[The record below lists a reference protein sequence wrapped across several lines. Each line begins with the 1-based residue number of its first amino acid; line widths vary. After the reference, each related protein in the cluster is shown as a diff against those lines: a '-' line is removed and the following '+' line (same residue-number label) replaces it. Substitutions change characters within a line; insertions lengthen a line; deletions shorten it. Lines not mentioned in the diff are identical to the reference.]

1 MLFLFSFLAMALGCI
16 SCAKHRLTLPVVRTT
31 VYASMEA
38 ILALDIGS
46 SSIRCTAYDT
56 LHDDLKKISSST
68 MTIRCVEPNTGK
80 IQLGN
85 GEDCLLQKI
94 DQTVLAVLE
103 DLPDDARV
111 VAVGFSTFV
120 MNLIAVDQQGLPI
133 GDEFTLSYAC
143 NAPNVVEEC
152 DNIRNTC
159 TPEDLCHL
167 YQQITGAPIHS
178 AYAIAQLRALYKSR
192 SQVELDRIHT
202 WQTLASLCISRWTG
216 NTCLPI
222 SYSEASWTGLFNFRE
237 CVWAPEAVALLPSQA
252 CVASLPKLADFT
264 HYQPGIPEWTSTG
277 AINRYWSMFPQ
288 LRSTNLYLGIGDG
301 ACANIGSKCSTAS
314 RIAVTVGTSA
324 AARIC
329 LSAQGMGPSSCT
341 LPEVPMGLF
350 CYRIDRHR
358 LLVGGALTDGGS
370 LIEWLSQLLN
380 LQSTSEFDDCMNK
393 ARQLIAEEG
402 ETLQT
407 HSFLPDATVVAPASK
422 VVVIPFLSGER
433 STGYR
438 AGATGAIMGLTRDTS
453 SEHLMKAA
461 LEGISLRLCAVL
473 ELILKARHDSFQDND
488 GAGGDRSD
496 GRRLPLIV
504 ASGKALEVNDTW
516 RQMIADCSGLDVV
529 FDPDTT
535 EGTSRGVAT
544 LIASA
549 LASEVNDVTVVEDE
563 EMANIM
569 EVATSRQRMRRYYD
583 DAARIQTAFIDA
595 MTPLWTT
602 R

>member
-1 MLFLFSFLAMALGCI
+1 MAKASFHIC
-16 SCAKHRLTLPVVRTT
+16 
-31 VYASMEA
+31 ASMEA

-46 SSIRCTAYDT
+46 SSIRCTAYDIS
-56 LHDDLKKISSST
+56 HDALKKISSPISSSSL
-68 MTIRCVEPNTGK
+68 TIRCVEPNTGK

-85 GEDCLLQKI
+85 GGDCLLQKI
-94 DQTVLAVLE
+94 DQTVVAVLE
-103 DLPDDARV
+103 DLPDNARV

-120 MNLIAVDQQGLPI
+120 MNLIAVDQKGLPL

-143 NAPNVVEEC
+143 NSPNVVEEC
-152 DNIRNTC
+152 GSIRNAY
-159 TPEDLCHL
+159 TPEHLCHL
-167 YQQITGAPIHS
+167 YQHITGAPIHS
-178 AYAIAQLRALYKSR
+178 AYAIAQLRALYKSK
-192 SQVELDRIHT
+192 SQVDLDRIHT

-216 NTCLPI
+216 NICLPI
-222 SYSEASWTGLFNFRE
+222 SYSEASWTGLFHFRE
-237 CVWAPEAVALLPSQA
+237 CGWAPEAMALLPPA
-252 CVASLPKLADFT
+252 CVASLPELADFT

-277 AINRYWSMFPQ
+277 TLNRYWSMFPH
-288 LRSTNLYLGIGDG
+288 LRSAKLFLGIGDG
-301 ACANIGSKCSTAS
+301 ACATIGSKCSTAS

-329 LSAQGMGPSSCT
+329 LSAPQGVGPSCT
-341 LPEVPMGLF
+341 TLSEVPLGLF

-370 LIEWLSQLLN
+370 LIEWLSHLLN
-380 LQSTSEFDDCMNK
+380 LQSTSDFDECMNK
-393 ARQLIAEEG
+393 TRQLIAAEG
-402 ETLQT
+402 ETIQS
-407 HSFLPDATVVAPASK
+407 HSFPPEAVAVAAASK

-473 ELILKARHDSFQDND
+473 DLILKARRDSFQNNNN
-488 GAGGDRSD
+488 GGGDRSN
-496 GRRLPLIV
+496 GLPLPFIV

-549 LASEVNDVTVVEDE
+549 LASEGKNDFKVDDE
-563 EMANIM
+563 EMASM
-569 EVATSRQRMRRYYD
+569 ETAKPRHTMRKYYD

>member
-1 MLFLFSFLAMALGCI
+1 MA
-16 SCAKHRLTLPVVRTT
+16 T
-31 VYASMEA
+31 
-38 ILALDIGS
+38 
-46 SSIRCTAYDT
+46 
-56 LHDDLKKISSST
+56 
-68 MTIRCVEPNTGK
+68 RCVEPNTGK
-80 IQLGN
+80 IHLGD
-85 GEDCLLQKI
+85 GEECLLHKI

-103 DLPDDARV
+103 DLPDNARV

-120 MNLIAVDQQGLPI
+120 MNLIAVDHRGLPI
-133 GDEFTLSYAC
+133 DDEFTLSYAC

-152 DNIRNTC
+152 DNIRNEYTR
-159 TPEDLCHL
+159 EDLHHL

-192 SQVELDRIHT
+192 SQVELERIHT

-216 NTCLPI
+216 NVCLPI
-222 SYSEASWTGLFNFRE
+222 SYSEASWTGLFHFRE
-237 CVWAPEAVALLPSQA
+237 CTWAPEAVALLPNHA
-252 CVASLPKLADFT
+252 CVASLPNLADFT
-264 HYQPGIPEWTSTG
+264 HYQPGVPELTSTG

-288 LRSTNLYLGIGDG
+288 LRSAKFYLGIGDG

-329 LSAQGMGPSSCT
+329 LSQGIGPSCT

-350 CYRIDRHR
+350 CYRIDRNR

-370 LIEWLSQLLN
+370 LIEWLSQLLH
-380 LQSTSEFDDCMNK
+380 LESPSDFEECMNK
-393 ARQLIAEEG
+393 TRQLIAEDG
-402 ETLQT
+402 EKIHT
-407 HSFLPDATVVAPASK
+407 HSFPPEATASK
-422 VVVIPFLSGER
+422 LIVIPFLSGER

-461 LEGISLRLCAVL
+461 LEGISLRLRAVL
-473 ELILKARHDSFQDND
+473 ELILKARQESFQDS
-488 GAGGDRSD
+488 GGDSYH
-496 GRRLPLIV
+496 LQPFIV
-504 ASGKALEVNDTW
+504 ASGKALEVNDAW

-549 LASEVNDVTVVEDE
+549 LASEVNDLQLEDE
-563 EMANIM
+563 EIANI
-569 EVATSRQRMRRYYD
+569 EAATPRLPMRKYYD

-602 R
+602 Q